1 MDAKVTQAQMDIV
14 DLVVQMDL
22 GARRETK
29 DCLVKMVQKVS
40 REFLGMLYSLLAV
53 VKEKEGFLD

>member
-14 DLVVQMDL
+14 DLVAQMDL
-22 GARRETK
+22 RARRETL